1 MVFFS
6 WSYYVD
12 TLSVIVFVGRIIT
25 WSFEFWVFCVTFTLR
40 AVPFT
45 LERELRY
52 FGWLASMEVE
62 RCMPCET

>member
-6 WSYYVD
+6 CSYYVD
-12 TLSVIVFVGRIIT
+12 TLSVIVFVGRIMT
-25 WSFEFWVFCVTFTLR
+25 PSFEACVFYVTLTLR
-40 AVPFT
+40 PVPFT
-45 LERELRY
+45 LDRELRY